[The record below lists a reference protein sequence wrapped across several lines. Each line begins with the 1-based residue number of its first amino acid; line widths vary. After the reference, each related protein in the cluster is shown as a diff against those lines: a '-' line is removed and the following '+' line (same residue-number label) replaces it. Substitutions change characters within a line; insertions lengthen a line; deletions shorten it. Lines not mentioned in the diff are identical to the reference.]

1 MAQHFSH
8 LEKINQWLHRLGPG
22 LLYAGAAIGVSH
34 LVQSTRAGADFG
46 YQLVW
51 AIVLANL
58 LKYPFLQFGPRFAAT
73 TGKSLLEGYASLGK
87 WAIFTFMVIT
97 TLTTFTAIAAVTSV
111 TAGLAMKLTG
121 VVLPVWQWSMI
132 LLFVCFT
139 ILQFGKF
146 SLLDNLMKFII
157 LLLTITTIAA
167 VSTLFF
173 QPSIPA
179 VHVQLFN
186 WNNSTHLAFLIALMG
201 WMPAPL
207 DIAVW
212 QSEWVLA
219 KQISA
224 KGSFSF
230 KAAMQDFNLG
240 FWATTIIAL
249 LFLFLGAKSLYGSGV
264 ELSNSAAGFAN
275 QLIDIYTNSLGEK
288 AKWIIMIAAFTTMF
302 STTLTC
308 LDALPR
314 VMVKT
319 INIIQD
325 KQSQTHA
332 QLSKQYKNWMV
343 VSIGGVLIILAYLT
357 SSMKQMID
365 FATTVAFLTAPILAY
380 MNYKVVTG
388 KLMTINQP
396 PLFLKL
402 LSLIGFAFLVGFS
415 LLYVYSRFV

>member
-1 MAQHFSH
+1 M
-8 LEKINQWLHRLGPG
+8 EKINSFLKRFGPG

-34 LVQSTRAGADFG
+34 LVQSTRAGAEFG
-46 YQLVW
+46 YQLMW

-73 TGKSLLEGYASLGK
+73 TGKSLLDGYADLGK
-87 WAIFTFMVIT
+87 WAIYTFLAIT
-97 TLTTFTAIAAVTSV
+97 TLTTFTAIAAVTAV
-111 TAGLAMKLTG
+111 TAGLAIKLTG

-132 LLFVCFT
+132 VLLMCFT

-146 SLLDNLMKFII
+146 SLLDNLMKIII

-173 QPSIPA
+173 QPSIAISLPVSFQWQNA
-179 VHVQLFN
+179 
-186 WNNSTHLAFLIALMG
+186 SHLAFLIALMG

-219 KQISA
+219 KQKSENQ
-224 KGSFSF
+224 SFNY
-230 KAAMQDFNLG
+230 KTAIKDFNLG

-249 LFLFLGAKSLYGSGV
+249 FFMVLGAKSLYGTGIT
-264 ELSNSAAGFAN
+264 LSEGAAGFAN
-275 QLIDIYTNSLGEK
+275 QLIDIYTNSLGNS
-288 AKWIIMIAAFTTMF
+288 AKWVIMIAAFTTMF

-314 VMVKT
+314 VMAKT
-319 INIIQD
+319 IAIIQQ
-325 KQSQTHA
+325 KNQT
-332 QLSKQYKNWMV
+332 STPEITKQYKNWMII
-343 VSIGGVLIILAYLT
+343 SIGGVLIILAFLT

-365 FATTVAFLTAPILAY
+365 IATTIAFLTAPILAF

-388 KLMTINQP
+388 KLMTTNQP
-396 PLFLKL
+396 SIFLKL
-402 LSLIGFAFLVGFS
+402 LSLVGFGFLVGFS
-415 LLYVYSRFV
+415 LLYVYSRFS